1 MPQTTIDTSVYEPL
15 IQTIADLQ
23 AKQTGIQAP
32 ILLVSV
38 SYEVKRRFPTA
49 IKDAGFKTIL
59 EYIHGAQAR
68 GLVEI
73 SDDSGGSIY
82 VQLAEPVVAE
92 VSSAYVFNEG

>member
-1 MPQTTIDTSVYEPL
+1 
-15 IQTIADLQ
+15 
-23 AKQTGIQAP
+23 
-32 ILLVSV
+32 V
-38 SYEVKRRFPTA
+38 SYEIKRRFPTA

-82 VQLAEPVVAE
+82 VQLAEPVLAE
-92 VSSAYVFNEG
+92 VKLSLTFS